1 MKYEFFL
8 RYRLTETDLSD
19 DELLERLGGA
29 GCTDALV
36 GIGAAGRLALDFSR
50 SSRSARQ
57 SIESALKDVRRAL
70 PRAQLVEAGPDFVG
84 LTEVANSVGVSRQ
97 NLRKL
102 MMTHHDSF
110 PIPIHE
116 GQSSIWHLHD
126 LLQWF
131 RQRQMY
137 QISEDAIETSKTAM
151 KVNEELFQKSVMSCH
166 LIF

>member
-8 RYRLTETDLSD
+8 RYRLVHTDHSD
-19 DELLERLGGA
+19 DELLEKLGQA

-50 SSRSARQ
+50 KSPSARQ
-57 SIESALKDVRRAL
+57 AIESALKDVRRAL
-70 PRAQLVEAGPDFVG
+70 PGAQLVEAGPDFVG
-84 LTEVANSVGVSRQ
+84 LTEVASRVGVSRQ

-116 GQSSIWHLHD
+116 GKSSIWHLHD

-131 RQRQMY
+131 RKRQMY
-137 QISEDAIETSKTAM
+137 QISEDAIETSKTVM
-151 KVNEELFQKSVMSCH
+151 QVNAELFQKSAISC
-166 LIF
+166 